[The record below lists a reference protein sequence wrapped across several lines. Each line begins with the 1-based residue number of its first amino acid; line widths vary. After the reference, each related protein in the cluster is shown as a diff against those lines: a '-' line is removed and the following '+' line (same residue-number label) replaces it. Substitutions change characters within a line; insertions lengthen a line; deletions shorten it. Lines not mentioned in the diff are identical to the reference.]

1 MRWLQVDK
9 AIVSQTEYNSMQE
22 ATNFLKTGLDFRNQ
36 F

>member
-1 MRWLQVDK
+1 MCWLQMDE
-9 AIVSQTEYNSMQE
+9 AIVSQTDYNSE